1 MCGIVGEIVLGGKT
15 PDSKALT
22 RMMRAVAP
30 RGPDGSGV
38 FCTRRVGLGHRRL
51 AVIDLSVRGHQP
63 MVDSQLGL
71 AIVFNGCI
79 YNYRALRAELCRHG
93 YRFSSESDTEVVLK
107 GFHHWGDNVTAH
119 LNGIFAFAI
128 ADLVTGDVV
137 LARDRLGIKPLY
149 TALVAEGLRFAS
161 TLQSL
166 LAGGGIDTAVDP
178 YALHHYLSFH
188 SVVPGP
194 RTILASVRRVMPA
207 TLVRIDGTSGRMHET
222 RYWKASF
229 TRLPERAQMRLE
241 EWADVVL
248 DGLRRAVRLQLEA
261 DVPVGVLLSGGLDS
275 SLLVALIAQADGSLP
290 TYTIGFDSAHG
301 ISGDEFAYSDLVA
314 AMFGTEH
321 HRFHASDAEILS
333 ALPGTLAA
341 MSEPM
346 ASRDAVAFYLLA
358 EQVRKELKVVQS
370 GQGADELF
378 GGYERYQAFAHEPR
392 PAFKEYVTLL
402 DRSHRE
408 ISGAVKEDYRL
419 KRDVTSEFLF
429 DHIGGIGADT
439 EVDRALRFD
448 SEVRLV
454 DDPLK
459 RVDNMAMAWGV
470 ESRVPYLDH
479 ELVELAAACPPE
491 FKLGH
496 GGKGVLKAVAR
507 RVLPGTVIDRDKG
520 SFPVPAMTRLEGGIF
535 ELARDALLSERARA
549 RGIFRQ
555 GYITEVINRQPLT
568 PSGDSQLWQLAVL
581 ELWLT
586 THGL

>member
-1 MCGIVGEIVLGGKT
+1 MCGIVGEIALGGKT
-15 PDSKALT
+15 PDPEALA

-38 FCTRRVGLGHRRL
+38 FCTARVGLGHRRL
-51 AVIDLSVRGHQP
+51 TVIDLSARGHQP
-63 MVDSQLGL
+63 MVDPELGL
-71 AIVFNGCI
+71 AIAFNGCI
-79 YNYRALRAELCRHG
+79 YNYRALRAELSCHG
-93 YRFSSESDTEVVLK
+93 YRFSSASDTEVLLK
-107 GFHHWGDNVTAH
+107 GFHHWGDSVTTR

-137 LARDRLGIKPLY
+137 LARDRLGVKPLY
-149 TALVAEGLRFAS
+149 TALVTGRLRFAS
-161 TLQSL
+161 TPQSL

-178 YALHHYLSFH
+178 LALHHYLSFH

-194 RTILASVRRVMPA
+194 RTILAGVRRVMPA
-207 TLVRIDGTSGRMHET
+207 TLVRIDGASGRMHET
-222 RYWKASF
+222 RYWKTSF

-241 EWADVVL
+241 DWADAVL
-248 DGLRRAVRLQLEA
+248 DGLRRAVQRQLEA

-275 SLLVALIAQADGSLP
+275 SLLVALIARAYGNLP

-301 ISGDEFAYSDLVA
+301 ISGDEFAYSELVA

-321 HRFHASDAEILS
+321 HRFHCSDAAILS
-333 ALPGTLAA
+333 ALPATLAA

-358 EQVRKELKVVQS
+358 EQASKELKVVQS
-370 GQGADELF
+370 GQGADEMF
-378 GGYERYQAFAHEPR
+378 GGYERHQALAHGRR
-392 PAFKEYVTLL
+392 PALQEYEALL

-408 ISGAVKEDYRL
+408 ISEAVEEDYRL
-419 KRDVTSEFLF
+419 NRDVSSEFLV
-429 DHIGGIGADT
+429 DHLGRIGAET

-459 RVDNMAMAWGV
+459 RVDNMSMAWGV

-479 ELVELAAACPPE
+479 ELVELAATCPPE
-491 FKLGH
+491 FKLGQN
-496 GGKGVLKAVAR
+496 GKGVLKAAAR
-507 RVLPGTVIDRDKG
+507 LVLPGAVIDRHKG

-549 RGIFRQ
+549 RGLFRHS
-555 GYITEVINRQPLT
+555 YITKVINRQPLT

-581 ELWLT
+581 ELWLA